1 MIKNKKNHKNI
12 YPSYVSK
19 LNSERES
26 QIILLKSSDNEK
38 LHYLEVTKL
47 SALLRVIKSEHEGK
61 FYFLNCLNFFK
72 KINQTWTTWKS
83 MKKIYSICKNL

>member
-38 LHYLEVTKL
+38 LQYLEVTKL

-61 FYFLNCLNFFK
+61 FYFLNCLHLFR
-72 KINQTWTTWKS
+72 T
-83 MKKIYSICKNL
+83 